1 MGYKKC
7 AAILKQRPAVHDVSQ
22 LEGVRG
28 IGKSIRDKI
37 QEILESG
44 GYGGLNFIN
53 GVSWSINRSQRKKL
67 K

>member
-44 GYGGLNFIN
+44 EREREMCFVYESF
-53 GVSWSINRSQRKKL
+53 
-67 K
+67 